1 MLKYVI
7 KFSFFVDEMV
17 VLCPKNIDLQRI
29 MNLIKLLEKPSII
42 VEYLSQN
49 QYIIGTVMELIYCN
63 KLFYFLFV
71 LKKLLDK
78 LKTK

>member
-1 MLKYVI
+1 
-7 KFSFFVDEMV
+7 
-17 VLCPKNIDLQRI
+17 